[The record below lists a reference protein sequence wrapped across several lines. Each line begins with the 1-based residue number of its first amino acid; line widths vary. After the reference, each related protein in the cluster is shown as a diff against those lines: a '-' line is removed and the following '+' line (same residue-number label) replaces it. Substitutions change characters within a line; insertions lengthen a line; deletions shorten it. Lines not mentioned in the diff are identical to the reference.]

1 LNFILQKDRLAIL
14 DESEDYY
21 KVYFS
26 EGISQ
31 VVELQHRVVI
41 EELRAKPQLYGRIAW
56 VPKHLVQFSNP
67 IRIWYSAKGK
77 RFKMSFF
84 YFPFNKYGFMQILA
98 GEQ

>member
-1 LNFILQKDRLAIL
+1 MNFILNRDRLAIL
-14 DESEDYY
+14 DETEDYY

-26 EGISQ
+26 EGIGQ
-31 VVELQHRVVI
+31 VELQHRVVI

-56 VPKHLVQFSNP
+56 VPKHLVEFSNP

-77 RFKMSFF
+77 KFKMSFF
-84 YFPFNKYGFMQILA
+84 YFPFNKTGWMQILG